1 MTALGPEAPDTTGAE
16 GAPVAPVA
24 QEPETLGAH
33 AARQLLRLGEIAGLS
48 GADSRIYARTLVEAL
63 GAVAQRPLDLPP
75 PSRSFLSDDHTPV
88 EFSLSCEPG
97 AAPTLRVLLEPGAGA
112 GDLIENGRTGLRVLR
127 EMGRRWGFTTDPL
140 DDLADL
146 FFPSSPEGPLA
157 LWCALELR
165 PGGVPKVKAYLNP
178 AASGEKR
185 AAKTVRKALRRL
197 GHREAFD
204 ALPEGDRHLFF
215 ALDLGDWAEP
225 RVKVYLAH
233 HDLSAARAY
242 TLSRMDGGPGRTEIE
257 EFFRI
262 VAGPGTD
269 ADAVGFGGGAGAG
282 AGEGA
287 GGGGEPRPVRRP
299 VQTCHAFT
307 DTGTGLPSGFT
318 LYVPVRDHARHD
330 GESLDRATAL
340 LGHYGIDPAPV
351 LRGSAAV
358 TSRRPE
364 DGVGLV
370 AYLGL
375 AHQRGRPPRVMTYL
389 SSEAYEVRP
398 PTAALP
404 AVPLSVAPAP
414 VSRPVSPPVPS
425 TASLPAAGVTG
436 R

>member
-1 MTALGPEAPDTTGAE
+1 MTAVGPQAP
-16 GAPVAPVA
+16 GAPGSPD
-24 QEPETLGAH
+24 PETLGGH

-48 GADSRIYARTLVEAL
+48 GADSKVYARTLVEAL
-63 GAVAQRPLDLPP
+63 GPVAQRPLDLPP
-75 PSRSFLSDDHTPV
+75 PSHSFLSDDHTPV

-97 AAPTLRVLLEPGAGA
+97 AAPVLRVLLEPGAGA
-112 GDLIENGRTGLRVLR
+112 GNLAEEGRTGLRVLR
-127 EMGRRWGFTTDPL
+127 EMGRRWGFATDRL
-140 DDLADL
+140 DELADL

-178 AASGEKR
+178 AASGERR
-185 AAKTVRKALRRL
+185 AAKTVRKALKRL
-197 GHREAFD
+197 GYREAFD

-233 HDLSAARAY
+233 HDLSAAEAC
-242 TLSRMDGGPGRTEIE
+242 TLSRMDGGPGRAEIE

-262 VAGPGTD
+262 AAGPD
-269 ADAVGFGGGAGAG
+269 NDVDAVGLGGGAGAG

-287 GGGGEPRPVRRP
+287 GGGGEPRLVRRP

-307 DTGTGLPSGFT
+307 DTGNALPSGFT
-318 LYVPVRDHARHD
+318 LYIPVRDYARHD
-330 GESLDRATAL
+330 GEALDRATAL

-351 LRGSAAV
+351 LRASAAV

-375 AHQRGRPPRVMTYL
+375 AHQQGRQPRVMTYL

-404 AVPLSVAPAP
+404 AVPLSAAAL
-414 VSRPVSPPVPS
+414 S
-425 TASLPAAGVTG
+425 TVSLPAAAVTG
-436 R
+436 G

>member
-1 MTALGPEAPDTTGAE
+1 MTAVVPDAPGTPDAP
-16 GAPVAPVA
+16 GAPGAPG
-24 QEPETLGAH
+24 PETLGGH

-48 GADSRIYARTLVEAL
+48 GADGEVYARTLVEAL
-63 GAVAQRPLDLPP
+63 GPVAQRSLALPP

-112 GDLIENGRTGLRVLR
+112 DSRTEDGRTGLRVLR
-127 EMGRRWGFTTDPL
+127 EMGRRWGFTTDRL
-140 DDLADL
+140 DELADL

-178 AASGEKR
+178 AASGERR
-185 AAKTVRKALRRL
+185 AAKTVRKALKRL
-197 GHREAFD
+197 GYREAFD

-233 HDLSAARAY
+233 HDLSAAQAS
-242 TLSRMDGGPGRTEIE
+242 TLSRMDGGPGRAEIE

-262 VAGPGTD
+262 VAGPD
-269 ADAVGFGGGAGAG
+269 AD
-282 AGEGA
+282 A
-287 GGGGEPRPVRRP
+287 GGGGEPPLVRRP
-299 VQTCHAFT
+299 VQTCHSFT
-307 DTGTGLPSGFT
+307 DTGTGQPSGFT
-318 LYVPVRDHARHD
+318 LYIPVRDYARHD
-330 GESLDRATAL
+330 GEALGRATAL
-340 LGHYGIDPAPV
+340 LGHYGIDPTPV
-351 LRGSAAV
+351 LRASAAV

-375 AHQRGRPPRVMTYL
+375 AHQQGRPPRVMTYL

-398 PTAALP
+398 PTAALL
-404 AVPLSVAPAP
+404 AVPLSTAALSAVA
-414 VSRPVSPPVPS
+414 
-425 TASLPAAGVTG
+425 LPAAAVTG
-436 R
+436 SQPAGPADRHRPRTAGDRVGHRHL

>member
-1 MTALGPEAPDTTGAE
+1 MTAIDPEASGTHLARG
-16 GAPVAPVA
+16 
-24 QEPETLGAH
+24 PETLGGH

-48 GADSRIYARTLVEAL
+48 GADSTIYARALVEAL
-63 GAVAQRPLDLPP
+63 GSVAQRPLELPP
-75 PSRSFLSDDHTPV
+75 PSHSFLSDDHTPV

-97 AAPTLRVLLEPGAGA
+97 AAPILRVLLEPGAGA
-112 GDLIENGRTGLRVLR
+112 GNLVENGRTGLRVLR
-127 EMGRRWGFTTDPL
+127 EMGQRWGFTTDPL

-165 PGGVPKVKAYLNP
+165 PGGVPAVKAYLNP
-178 AASGEKR
+178 AASGERR

-204 ALPEGDRHLFF
+204 ALPEGDRHLFL
-215 ALDLGDWAEP
+215 ALDLGDWTEP

-233 HDLSAARAY
+233 HDLSAAEAY
-242 TLSRMDGGPGRTEIE
+242 TLSRMDGGPGRAEIE

-262 VAGPGTD
+262 VAGPD
-269 ADAVGFGGGAGAG
+269 ADADVDAAGFGGGAGAG

-287 GGGGEPRPVRRP
+287 GGGGEPRLVRRP

-318 LYVPVRDHARHD
+318 LYIPVRDYARHD
-330 GESLDRATAL
+330 GEALDRATAL
-340 LGHYGIDPAPV
+340 LGHYGIAPAPV
-351 LRGSAAV
+351 LRASAAV

-375 AHQRGRPPRVMTYL
+375 AHHQGRPPRVMTYL

-398 PTAALP
+398 PLAPPP
-404 AVPLSVAPAP
+404 AVPLSAVALSPDP
-414 VSRPVSPPVPS
+414 STDSPTVSP
-425 TASLPAAGVTG
+425 PAAGVTG